1 MTPTTDRRRD
11 LKRVLPE
18 TFGKVPYTL
27 MAAEPVH
34 RHGVELKPLTV
45 YAIAVFAALDWHG
58 HSAFP
63 SCTTLSLMARCSVRQ
78 VMRAIRD
85 LLSYGFLTREGGR
98 RGAVAVYRVHQY
110 PQGLVWKPLTDRQRL
125 RHSRE
130 TSAPQAEG
138 SASQSGVGGGTSASQ
153 SYNPTPK
160 TDRTKDRTSD
170 AHARGTGGTGSRVPK
185 ILREYGGVFWK
196 LFREHEGRVPASQQ
210 ELDAWA
216 DDHWEE
222 YQRAQAGDLFQ
233 AQRQDEAKPKGES

>member
-1 MTPTTDRRRD
+1 MNPTLDRRRD
-11 LKRVLPE
+11 LKRILPE

-27 MAAEPVH
+27 MAAEPFARNGH
-34 RHGVELKPLTV
+34 QLKPISV

-78 VMRAIRD
+78 VMRAIRE
-85 LLSYGFLTREGGR
+85 LLEYGFLTREGGR

-125 RHSRE
+125 RHVRE

-138 SASQSGVGGGTSASQ
+138 SASQSEVGGGTSASQ
-153 SYNPTPK
+153 SDDRTPK

-170 AHARGTGGTGSRVPK
+170 AYARGTGGTGSRVPK

-196 LFREHEGRVPASQQ
+196 LFQKNLGRVPDSQG
-210 ELDAWA
+210 ELDRWA
-216 DDHWEE
+216 EENWDD
-222 YQRAQAGDLFQ
+222 YQRTVSGDMFG
-233 AQRQDEAKPKGES
+233 KPDPRKDVKP